1 MIFFFSP
8 SVNILM
14 YWRMTPCI
22 VWKQRLLLYIML
34 QKEDGSVVMV
44 FVLSVASLDL
54 IPHTTTD
61 FVYDFRRI
69 ILTQFLNG
77 A

>member
-1 MIFFFSP
+1 MIFFFFPKCKYSH
-8 SVNILM
+8 VLEDD
-14 YWRMTPCI
+14 T
-22 VWKQRLLLYIML
+22 LYCLETDSYCTFLL